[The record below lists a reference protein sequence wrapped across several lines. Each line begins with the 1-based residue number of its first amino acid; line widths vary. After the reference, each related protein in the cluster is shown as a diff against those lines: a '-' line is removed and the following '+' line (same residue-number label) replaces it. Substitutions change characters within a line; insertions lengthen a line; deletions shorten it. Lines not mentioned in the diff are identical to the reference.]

1 MRLRKYIITA
11 ATAAA
16 LAAGGVTWAVTATAG
31 NPIDATPVQATIT
44 LTHDEN
50 PPTLAPPPADAAPKL
65 TARQAVDAYTG
76 KTDFQIP
83 DGTTVQLGLLTV
95 PVGDASVCDSPGED
109 CSGYTIDQSTV
120 YRVLGDLVY
129 SFSESRCPEGTPQ
142 DPASCVQYTFLDA
155 NTGKWVVDIG
165 PGGTPGSVASDSP
178 TPSTSPQG

>member
-109 CSGYTIDQSTV
+109 CSGYTIDQGT
-120 YRVLGDLVY
+120 VY